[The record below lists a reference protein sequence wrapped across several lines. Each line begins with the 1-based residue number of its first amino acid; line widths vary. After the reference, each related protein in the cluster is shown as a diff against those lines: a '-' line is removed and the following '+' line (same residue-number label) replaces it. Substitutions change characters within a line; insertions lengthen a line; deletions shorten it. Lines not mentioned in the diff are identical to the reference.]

1 MKAISSPQSS
11 PLAGRTLKL
20 VGVILILSFLL
31 DFVILSFPFKPLDKG
46 WQINFATLLVDR
58 GVIPMVGI
66 GFLFAGYWIDDSFR
80 DSPTASPPL
89 VIDLRFWTLLFSSLL
104 GLLFL
109 LIFPL
114 HLNNV
119 RQLSAQKLEQI
130 NQDATQKEAQ
140 LQNQLGSPDVQA
152 QLERGQ
158 SQFKNKI
165 NSLIQNEQQ
174 YNQALQGNQIPPDQ
188 KKLLQQFKADPKSL
202 EQFVQQQFGAEAFRN
217 RGLTKIRG
225 DKQQAQE
232 QIGEEAWKSGLRIG
246 ISSLLL
252 SIGYI
257 VIGWTGLRSLGILQ
271 PGRRKASAR

>member
-1 MKAISSPQSS
+1 MKAINSPQSS
-11 PLAGRTLKL
+11 PLAGRTLKW

-31 DFVILSFPFKPLDKG
+31 DFVILSTPLKPLDKG
-46 WQINFATLLVDR
+46 WQVNFATLLVDR

-66 GFLFAGYWIDDSFR
+66 GFLFAGYWIDDNVR
-80 DSPTASPPL
+80 DLPTTRPPL
-89 VIDLRFWTLLFSSLL
+89 ALDLRFWTLLFSSLL

-114 HLNNV
+114 HVNNV
-119 RQLSAQKLEQI
+119 LQLRDQKIEQI
-130 NQDATQKEAQ
+130 NQDANQKEVQ

-158 SQFKNKI
+158 AQFKTKI
-165 NSLIQNEQQ
+165 SGLLANEGE
-174 YNQALQGNQIPPDQ
+174 YNRALQGNQIPPDQ
-188 KKLLQQFKADPKSL
+188 KKLLQQFKSDPKSL
-202 EQFVQQQFGAEAFRN
+202 DQFVQQQFGAEAFRN

-246 ISSLLL
+246 VSSLLL
-252 SIGYI
+252 AIGYI
-257 VIGWTGLRSLGILQ
+257 YIGWTGLRSLGILQ
-271 PGRRKASAR
+271 SGRRKASAR